1 MLLCPQCHKLIDDHP
16 NDYSRK
22 ALEQYKHRHEDRIH
36 HVTGLGPNLKTTV
49 VVVQSKIGGQTAAI
63 PFNHILEAVSPLYPI
78 ARPGV
83 VIDLTE
89 IESDSTAFL
98 AAASETIE
106 QRLARVY
113 EPRGEATQ
121 TGHLSVFALAPIPL
135 LVFLG
140 TKLSNKV
147 PVDLFQRHRDT
158 ENWTWKTGG
167 TQLEY
172 EFRKQQGGRIKEN
185 VALVI
190 SFSGTITLKELPAEI
205 DDAFTVYELRPKA
218 VTPNLTLLRSRSDLE
233 AFRLAYQEALGIII
247 RDHGLIGAL
256 HLFPAVPAPVA
267 VLCGRELLPKVHPA
281 LAVYDYNK
289 QKGGFTLQLKVNDY
303 GHE

>member
-1 MLLCPQCHKLIDDHP
+1 
-16 NDYSRK
+16 
-22 ALEQYKHRHEDRIH
+22 
-36 HVTGLGPNLKTTV
+36 V